1 MRQLKYILRGLALLS
16 LLIFN
21 SCTNL
26 DEKPYTFIDPD
37 SFYKNEEQLNA
48 GLTNVYNQFRSMMSD
63 YTYIMRMEECTDFG
77 QPCQTKENGHYILK
91 TMGSCLCYYK

>member
-21 SCTNL
+21 SCTNF

-37 SFYKNEEQLNA
+37 SFYKNEEQFSPNNA
-48 GLTNVYNQFRSMMSD
+48 SKRSESPLLD
-63 YTYIMRMEECTDFG
+63 
-77 QPCQTKENGHYILK
+77 
-91 TMGSCLCYYK
+91 GSASLEYCESRFFLPPIHR